1 MEKGAVVALH
11 DDRSIS
17 GQNGGRFLADVVP
30 SLGARRC
37 AKRLFD
43 IVVATTSLILLS
55 PIILVVSVAVKIGSR
70 GPLFSREILYGYG
83 NQPIRV
89 LKFRSVK
96 TCVETNRLNLC
107 ATSVGRVL
115 RQNGIDEL
123 PQLLN
128 VLRGEM
134 SIVGPRPYTSRQY
147 VFGKQIMPLLN
158 VKPGMIGWSRISES
172 REGFRTTEQRIND
185 DLHYVENWSLF
196 LDIKIILMTTFSQR
210 PYASSDRLRPETK
223 K

>member
-1 MEKGAVVALH
+1 
-11 DDRSIS
+11 
-17 GQNGGRFLADVVP
+17 
-30 SLGARRC
+30 
-37 AKRLFD
+37 
-43 IVVATTSLILLS
+43 
-55 PIILVVSVAVKIGSR
+55 
-70 GPLFSREILYGYG
+70 
-83 NQPIRV
+83 
-89 LKFRSVK
+89 
-96 TCVETNRLNLC
+96 
-107 ATSVGRVL
+107 L

-158 VKPGMIGWSRISES
+158 VKPGMIGWSQISES